1 MELIHITRKLRENIE
16 ELRFSAPVD
25 YVYNP
30 LIYAE
35 KPHFEYI
42 KKYGQSPKE
51 IILLGMN
58 PGPFGMAQTGVPFG
72 DVPRYGTD
80 GDRGGGGKPERENP
94 KRPVLGFAC
103 PAGKPVEKGSGAG
116 HRNDTERR
124 KISSGAFM

>member
-72 DVPRYGTD
+72 DVPSVRDWMGIEEEV
-80 GDRGGGGKPERENP
+80 GKPERENP

-103 PAGKPVEKGSGAG
+103 PRREASGKRLWGWAQERYGAP
-116 HRNDTERR
+116 
-124 KISSGAFM
+124 